1 MPATAV
7 VTGVDQGI
15 GRAIARR
22 LRQRLPPGSVVHE
35 AATGDVRDD
44 AAATALA
51 AATAG
56 AADAATADG
65 GGVDIVIIHTT
76 GDVVPGVRMVDQ
88 VRDYIAVHNQSV
100 YRLLT
105 AFTPVL
111 RDGGRVV
118 VVSGEL
124 GSLDHLPQRLRDR
137 FDGPE
142 VDLPHLSRVM
152 DAYVTAVEAG
162 TAADEGWPAWIE
174 VAARVGQ
181 VAAVRALAR
190 QIARGAVAD
199 PRLGLLV
206 NAVAPGPTDPVED
219 ILRIATL
226 PAGTREP
233 HGELIVGRAPVAFSR
248 TPAHSV
254 NGR

>member
-1 MPATAV
+1 MSATAV

-22 LRQRLPPGSVVHE
+22 LRERLAPGSVVHE
-35 AATGDVRDD
+35 VATGDVRDGAAVS
-44 AAATALA
+44 AAAAAVVAYDTA
-51 AATAG
+51 AA
-56 AADAATADG
+56 DD

-76 GDVVPGVRMVDQ
+76 GDVLPGVRMVDQ

-100 YRLLT
+100 FGLLT
-105 AFTPVL
+105 AFTPLL
-111 RDGGRVV
+111 RDNGRVV
-118 VVSGEL
+118 VVSGDL
-124 GSLDHLPQRLRDR
+124 GTLDHLPQRLRDR
-137 FDGPE
+137 FDGPD
-142 VDLPHLSRVM
+142 VDLPHLARVM
-152 DAYVTAVEAG
+152 DAYVTAVEKG
-162 TAADEGWPAWIE
+162 TAAAEGWPAWIE

-206 NAVAPGPTDPVED
+206 NAVAPGPEDPVAD
-219 ILRIATL
+219 VLRIATL

-233 HGELIVGRAPVAFSR
+233 HGELIVGRTPVAFSR
-248 TPAHSV
+248 TPAQSV
-254 NGR
+254 NRR